1 MVYVKHTTLEG
12 FNGSDGARAHDPIND
27 EGTLRWLHV
36 AVEEFLYKI
45 DIVGAIEATMTDGGH
60 NGLHLKL
67 LSMVRCGTDFATSAA
82 GHG

>member
-1 MVYVKHTTLEG
+1 
-12 FNGSDGARAHDPIND
+12 
-27 EGTLRWLHV
+27 V
-36 AVEEFLYKI
+36 ADEEFLYKI

-67 LSMVRCGTDFATSAA
+67 LSMVRCGTDVATSAA